1 MRAAPTRI
9 RTLTVGLVLALALAA
24 LAWSTGGASASKAI
38 TGKQV
43 RKIAT
48 RIADHEIDA
57 KAATLS
63 VAKAKSADTA
73 TTATNATHASSADT
87 LGTTSAKTFA
97 TEVLSG
103 GATKTLATVNGL
115 TVTLRCPAGLP
126 WIEAKASP
134 AGPYE
139 FSALSPN
146 GANPPV
152 VVVSGGASLGG
163 SATPVNA
170 IGFAEG
176 TGTLTFAPNT
186 PNGTSVSYGWR
197 SDSGNCQAFGTIIG
211 G

>member
-1 MRAAPTRI
+1 MRAAPTPI

-38 TGKQV
+38 TAKQV

-57 KAATLS
+57 RAATLS
-63 VAKAKSADTA
+63 VAKAKSADA
-73 TTATNATHASSADT
+73 ATNAAHASSADT
-87 LGTTSAKTFA
+87 LGTTSVKTFA
-97 TEVLSG
+97 TEVLVD

-126 WIEAKASP
+126 WIEAKAAP

-152 VVVSGGASLGG
+152 AVVSGGSALG
-163 SATPVNA
+163 SSPTPVNA
-170 IGFAEG
+170 IGHAEG

-197 SDSGNCQAFGTIIG
+197 SDSGNCQAFGTITG